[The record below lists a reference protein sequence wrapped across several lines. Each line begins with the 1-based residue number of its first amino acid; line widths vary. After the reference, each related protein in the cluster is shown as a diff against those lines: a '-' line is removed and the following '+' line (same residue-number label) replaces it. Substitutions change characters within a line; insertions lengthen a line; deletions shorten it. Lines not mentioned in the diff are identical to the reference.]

1 MQSYGN
7 SRKILKDSTNKIH
20 IKNESHYNSISKY
33 NKNNQKSLSNIKVH
47 IPENKIPK
55 P

>member
-1 MQSYGN
+1 MQSYSN

-20 IKNESHYNSISKY
+20 IKNESQYNSISKY
-33 NKNNQKSLSNIKVH
+33 KKSLSNIKVH